1 MRKVF
6 ISLLSIL
13 LVLGAFTNVQA
24 ASFKDVPAS
33 STFYKEINYLTSKKI
48 ISGYADGS
56 FKPNEAVTRGQ
67 AATMIS
73 RALGLNGTQRT
84 TKFKD
89 VSKSNA
95 ASGHI
100 QSAVDKGIIQGFSDG
115 TFRPNQ
121 KVTRGQMAIF
131 LVRAF
136 NLTKTTTVTFKDVS
150 KSSAAY
156 PYIGKLLAA
165 KITSGYS
172 DNTFR
177 PDQAV
182 TRGQFSAFMAR
193 ALDPSFI
200 SSSSGSSSKASMGV
214 SFLNVGQGDAILIKF
229 PNGKTMMVDAGRTD
243 TSAATE
249 LNKLGIKTVDAFVAT
264 HPDADHIGGADYI
277 IKNYN
282 VKTVYDSGFEHTTGV
297 YESYLNAVKASGASF
312 KIPKIGQ
319 NISLDPNVTVKVLNV
334 GGSTTDSN
342 DASIVLMVTYGTID
356 YLLTGDIDSDIEAKL
371 LPKYNLQ
378 AEVLKVAHHGS
389 STATSAAFLNEVKPQ
404 YAVLSYGEG
413 NSYGHPASAVVQRLK
428 NVNAKIV
435 STPNGTIQ
443 SSTNGSTLTVSGKIV
458 TPSTPSTPSTT
469 TTSVKIVSKDLAGEI
484 VGIKNSGSS
493 KISLAG
499 WKLTSVEGD
508 DSYTFPSGAFAN
520 AGQTVYVKSG
530 PNAQDGHPY
539 YKWTTRNMWNNSG
552 DKAILK
558 NASGQQVSVMN

>member
-6 ISLLSIL
+6 ISLLSLL
-13 LVLGAFTNVQA
+13 LVLGVFTNVQA

-136 NLTKTTTVTFKDVS
+136 NLTETTAVKFKDVS

-200 SSSSGSSSKASMGV
+200 SSSTSKAKMSV

-249 LNKLGIKTVDAFVAT
+249 LNKLGINTIDAFVAT

-282 VKTVYDSGFEHTTGV
+282 VKTVYDSGFEHTTNV
-297 YESYLNAVKASGASF
+297 YESYLNAVKVAGAAF
-312 KIPKIGQ
+312 KVPSIGQ
-319 NISLDPNVTVKVLNV
+319 NISLDSSVTVSVLNV
-334 GGSTTDSN
+334 DGSASDSN
-342 DASIVLMVTYGTID
+342 DASIVLMVTYGTTD
-356 YLLTGDIDSDIEAKL
+356 YLLTGDIDSAIEAKL
-371 LPKYNLQ
+371 VQKYNLQ
-378 AEVLKVAHHGS
+378 AEVLKVSHHGS
-389 STATSAAFLNEVKPQ
+389 STATSTTFLNEVKPA
-404 YAVLSYGEG
+404 YAVLSYGD
-413 NSYGHPASAVVQRLK
+413 NSYGHPDSAVVQRLNSVK
-428 NVNAKIV
+428 AKIV

-443 SSTNGSTLTVSGKIV
+443 TNTDGSNLTVSGKIE
-458 TPSTPSTPSTT
+458 TPPSSTT
-469 TTSVKIVSKDLAGEI
+469 PSVKIVSKDLAGEI
-484 VGIKNSGSS
+484 VGIKNNGSS
-493 KISLAG
+493 KVSLAG
-499 WKLTSVEGD
+499 WQLVSVEGNQTF
-508 DSYTFPSGAFAN
+508 TFPSGAYAN
-520 AGQTVYVKSG
+520 AGQTVYVTSGSNAKS
-530 PNAQDGHPY
+530 GHPY
-539 YKWTTRNMWNNSG
+539 YKWTTASIWNNSG

-558 NASGQQVSVMN
+558 NASGQQMSVMN

>member
-13 LVLGAFTNVQA
+13 LVFGAFTNVQA

-73 RALGLNGTQRT
+73 RALGLNGTQRAT
-84 TKFKD
+84 TFKD

-136 NLTKTTTVTFKDVS
+136 NLTETTAVKFKDVS

-200 SSSSGSSSKASMGV
+200 SSSTSKAKMSV

-243 TSAATE
+243 TSAANE
-249 LNKLGIKTVDAFVAT
+249 LNKLGISTVDAFVAT

-389 STATSAAFLNEVKPQ
+389 STATSTTFLNEVKPA
-404 YAVLSYGEG
+404 YAVLSYGD
-413 NSYGHPASAVVQRLK
+413 NSYGHPDSAVVQRLNSVK
-428 NVNAKIV
+428 AKIV

-443 SSTNGSTLTVSGKIV
+443 TNTDGSNLTVSGKIE
-458 TPSTPSTPSTT
+458 TPPSST
-469 TTSVKIVSKDLAGEI
+469 TTSVKIVSKDLSNEI
-484 VGIKNSGSS
+484 VGIKNNGSS
-493 KISLAG
+493 RVSLAG
-499 WKLTSVEGD
+499 WKLTSVEGNQ
-508 DSYTFPSGAFAN
+508 SFTFPSGAYAN
-520 AGQTVYVKSG
+520 AGQIVYVTSG
-530 PNAQDGHPY
+530 PNAKSGHPY
-539 YKWTTRNMWNNSG
+539 YKWTTGNIWNNSG
-552 DKAILK
+552 DKAILY
-558 NASGQQVSVMN
+558 NASGQQMSVMN